1 MTGRAE
7 RGTRPGR
14 ARLRAGRAAVR
25 GLVLAMVAGCGTDE
39 AEPVATEE
47 VAVCGDLRQREN
59 ELIRV
64 ANDVLAELGRAE
76 DDDTRAAALA
86 GGYDRLVEALE
97 AQEPMVVP
105 GEPELSERLAAG
117 HRAAIVELE
126 GERDRFVAEVRAV
139 TQTDERGRAGELQ
152 NALEKAFSELEPP
165 RSAYVAAG
173 MDAAIDADPGC
184 RHVTQRRDPAR

>member
-1 MTGRAE
+1 M
-7 RGTRPGR
+7 
-14 ARLRAGRAAVR
+14 VV
-25 GLVLAMVAGCGTDE
+25 VLTLATVAGCGADE
-39 AEPVATEE
+39 AEPAATEE
-47 VAVCGDLRQREN
+47 VAVCADLRQREN

-64 ANDVLAELGRAE
+64 ANEALAALGRAE
-76 DDDTRAAALA
+76 DDEARAAALA
-86 GGYDRLVEALE
+86 DGYDRLVETLA
-97 AQEPMVVP
+97 AQDPVVVD

-165 RSAYVAAG
+165 RPAYVAAG

-184 RHVTQRRDPAR
+184 RHVTQRGDPAR

>member
-7 RGTRPGR
+7 RRRRPGR
-14 ARLRAGRAAVR
+14 ARSGAVTAGVV
-25 GLVLAMVAGCGTDE
+25 VLTLATVAGCGADE
-39 AEPVATEE
+39 AEPAATEE
-47 VAVCGDLRQREN
+47 VAVCADLRQREN

-64 ANDVLAELGRAE
+64 ANEALAALGRAE

-86 GGYDRLVEALE
+86 DGYDRLVETLA
-97 AQEPMVVP
+97 AQDPLAVP
-105 GEPELSERLAAG
+105 GEPELSERFAAG
-117 HRAAIVELE
+117 QRAAVAELE
-126 GERDRFVAEVRAV
+126 RERDRFAAEVRAV

-184 RHVTQRRDPAR
+184 RHVTQRGDPAR